1 MGKGS
6 GLPIIQAETAQN
18 RRLTRREM
26 VQRLLAGVGAG
37 AAWPLVAAGHPIHE
51 HLANGAIFEEAEKLG
66 AADWKPLF
74 LRGEQNEALVAL
86 SEGIVPGSI
95 KAQVNRFIDL
105 LLSVDTTEHRQ
116 KFAES
121 LEAFDAEAQKRFG
134 KRFAVLD
141 ESQRN
146 TLLNEACVRPA
157 NAAPVESDSSAEDG
171 SSSGAAGKNQRVLYD
186 HFENLKGWISGTYY
200 STEAGMREL
209 GWNGEYV
216 FESFPGCE
224 HPDGHG

>member
-1 MGKGS
+1 MNETKILLLIHGGAAKS
-6 GLPIIQAETAQN
+6 G
-18 RRLTRREM
+18 RLTRREM

-37 AAWPLVAAGHPIHE
+37 ATWPVVAAAHPIHE
-51 HLANGAIFEEAEKLG
+51 QLANRAIFEEAEKLG

-74 LRGEQNEALVAL
+74 LRAEQNEALVAL
-86 SEGIVPGSI
+86 SESIVPGSI

-105 LLSVDTTEHRQ
+105 LLSVDTTERQ
-116 KFAES
+116 QNFAES

-134 KRFAVLD
+134 KRFAALD
-141 ESQRN
+141 EGQRN

-157 NAAPVESDSSAEDG
+157 NARPLESDSSTEDG
-171 SSSGAAGKNQRVLYD
+171 SSSAAAEKNQRVLYD
-186 HFENLKGWISGTYY
+186 HFENLKGWISGAYY
-200 STEAGMREL
+200 SSEAGMREL

-224 HPDGHG
+224 HPDGHD